1 MEQINKLNNLIL
13 EQIIRSKIHQQ
24 LPSAQ
29 LIQEQDGP
37 TDLIPYV
44 KDTTKKI
51 NIAPVIKDKDPE
63 AEARKKAAA
72 AAREKKRIEDQKK
85 ADEDNMKAARSFST
99 AYKNSTGAT
108 VDFAK
113 PVKVDGIIPS
123 YTSSSFKVGN
133 ITYKSNGTWENTKK
147 KLAGTFKVENFKV
160 ITNAGTST
168 VKTKK
173 KTKVV
178 IPDTKSLSDSEV
190 NTLMRKSVQQ
200 DGKVNAALIA
210 NIIKGSTR
218 WYNDKE
224 SRANIAFLSI
234 KDSAHYYE
242 VKRHLKSPPW
252 QFIQGFMNTSK
263 VFEDSDFSNPSYFNS
278 TLKGKPYTAAGW
290 ASCDTHLKTLNL
302 HVADP
307 ANNPERHKW
316 GIKNPLGGSNRDLI
330 KRSGETVGWD
340 IGEKTN
346 TFIQYLIIALGA
358 GAALAPLIALKAI
371 LKKIFPKTWKN
382 IFDRAKS
389 AKKNWIQ
396 MSFSRAFMRN
406 FPGYNRGRTVVNY
419 NKLSSFSLNFFDRQL
434 AAVKNDCVVSIN
446 AGTMT
451 RDEAKELVDIF
462 ADNKMLIM
470 QHLKN
475 GLIKDLFQQ
484 HVRRN
489 SIDASGNIKTLWTS
503 TERAGVMRAN
513 EDFLQIVPPVDQPAF
528 RARLEAW
535 VNRHVPPPPPRP
547 SRNSGGR
554 RRNRI

>member
-37 TDLIPYV
+37 TDLLPYV

-51 NIAPVIKDKDPE
+51 NIAPVITDNDPE

-72 AAREKKRIEDQKK
+72 AAAEKKRLEAKKK
-85 ADEDNMKAARSFST
+85 ADDDNMKAARSFST

-218 WYNDKE
+218 WYGDKE

-242 VKRHLKSPPW
+242 VKRHLKSFPW
-252 QFIQGFMNTSK
+252 KFIQGFMNTSK
-263 VFEDSDFSNPSYFNS
+263 VFKDSDFSNPSYFNN
-278 TLKGKPYTAAGW
+278 TLKNQGKAYTSTGW
-290 ASCDTHLKTLNL
+290 ASCDAHLKTLNL
-302 HVADP
+302 HVDP
-307 ANNPERHKW
+307 ANNPESYEW
-316 GIKNPLGGSNRDLI
+316 GIKNPLGGRTHDTI
-330 KRSGETVGWD
+330 KLGGEAAGWE

-346 TFIQYLIIALGA
+346 SFIQYLILAA
-358 GAALAPLIALKAI
+358 GAAAALTPLMI
-371 LKKIFPKTWKN
+371 LKRLFPKTWKR
-382 IFDRAKS
+382 IWPDIKY
-389 AKKNWIQ
+389 AKKGAIEL
-396 MSFSRAFMRN
+396 SFSRAFMRK
-406 FPGYNRGRTVVNY
+406 FPGYSNGGRSMANY
-419 NKLSSFSLNFFDRQL
+419 DKLSSFSLNFFDRQL

-475 GLIKDLFQQ
+475 GLIKDLFRQ

-528 RARLEAW
+528 RASLERW